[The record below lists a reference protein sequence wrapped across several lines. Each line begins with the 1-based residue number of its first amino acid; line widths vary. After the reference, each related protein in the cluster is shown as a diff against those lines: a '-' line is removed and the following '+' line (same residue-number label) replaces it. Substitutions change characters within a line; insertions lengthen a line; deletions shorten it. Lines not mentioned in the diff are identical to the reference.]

1 MLSTKSIPQRFG
13 AGFKTSVD
21 LQVSPL
27 TKCKRTGTLMNWN
40 LGRPKGYKSHLKCFL
55 SSNSCSAIH
64 WPGTGCAAKGLANEP
79 LECIGRQRPAQPCHG
94 TPCFYAAW
102 LEIIQLASVSNA
114 LLTDLSALQWIP
126 NTSAICNVFEFE
138 YYIWIWSLTLLAN
151 HRAKMVWLRR
161 VEPPVDWKQNIKKTL
176 KKLWSMMLE
185 LLTHLCSLAPS
196 YGTASRTC
204 LDCYKEHDMHHSK
217 PIEDIES
224 LTAKQILCQR
234 KSKALTTI
242 FGGNLSKAAP
252 QLVGGNTK
260 AICSSCQGTLG
271 RLLYSISGRGKK
283 AAPVFQFLPTK
294 KFGNG
299 HHPSAAHQIYQVK
312 SNLDRS
318 CIFSPFLLC
327 TSALSVA
334 FRKCGSLEVATLI
347 IATRLHSAQTPRAHL
362 DHGYGSK
369 PWYLVNPKS

>member
-161 VEPPVDWKQNIKKTL
+161 VEPPVDWKQNIKKKQ
-176 KKLWSMMLE
+176 KKKNYEVWCWS
-185 LLTHLCSLAPS
+185 
-196 YGTASRTC
+196 
-204 LDCYKEHDMHHSK
+204 
-217 PIEDIES
+217 
-224 LTAKQILCQR
+224 
-234 KSKALTTI
+234 
-242 FGGNLSKAAP
+242 F
-252 QLVGGNTK
+252 
-260 AICSSCQGTLG
+260 
-271 RLLYSISGRGKK
+271 
-283 AAPVFQFLPTK
+283 
-294 KFGNG
+294 
-299 HHPSAAHQIYQVK
+299 
-312 SNLDRS
+312 
-318 CIFSPFLLC
+318 
-327 TSALSVA
+327 
-334 FRKCGSLEVATLI
+334 
-347 IATRLHSAQTPRAHL
+347 
-362 DHGYGSK
+362 
-369 PWYLVNPKS
+369 